1 MRQPAFTLLLPL
13 ILLLTSCGK
22 DYDYEIVVDE
32 QFVLNLETSGMGS
45 GYSWQWEKKDDILDT
60 IGWEFIPY
68 EFPTGPDIRID
79 NLEHIKVYQLQ
90 AMACEDTVCRGSYL
104 ATREYGVVLVKV
116 NSEWYYLYSSDDP
129 VRSPRKAS
137 MEILKNPNGGTV
149 YEKTYRYRGGG
160 FHEDITK

>member
-1 MRQPAFTLLLPL
+1 MRQPAFTFLLPL

-68 EFPTGPDIRID
+68 EFPTGPGVERWAFVGKRKGTTQIKMIYKRPWETEIID
-79 NLEHIKVYQLQ
+79 K
-90 AMACEDTVCRGSYL
+90 
-104 ATREYGVVLVKV
+104 REYNVKV
-116 NSEWYYLYSSDDP
+116 
-129 VRSPRKAS
+129 R
-137 MEILKNPNGGTV
+137 
-149 YEKTYRYRGGG
+149 
-160 FHEDITK
+160 